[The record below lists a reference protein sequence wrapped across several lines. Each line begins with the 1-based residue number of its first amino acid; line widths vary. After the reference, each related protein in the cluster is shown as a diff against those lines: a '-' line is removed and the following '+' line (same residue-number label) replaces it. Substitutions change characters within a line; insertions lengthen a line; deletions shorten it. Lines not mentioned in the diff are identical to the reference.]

1 MVFKQHPA
9 KGLMFS
15 REPKLCSMFALS
27 WAMLGRAFFG
37 ETNAADLVIQQYFI
51 FTLAVAMDVS
61 TK

>member
-1 MVFKQHPA
+1 MFK
-9 KGLMFS
+9 
-15 REPKLCSMFALS
+15 MFALS

-51 FTLAVAMDVS
+51 FTLAVAVDVS